1 VNGTFREYKY
11 FYPER
16 ICILITGKKE
26 VTNMFTTFD
35 KALVALIM
43 SLLSLLNLVFG
54 VDLGVSPEVVTA
66 IVTAITPILVYL
78 VPNKPKTV

>member
-1 VNGTFREYKY
+1 
-11 FYPER
+11 
-16 ICILITGKKE
+16 
-26 VTNMFTTFD
+26 MFTTFD